1 MGVGGRSSFGRSQK
15 GVSEDTGIEGEAGC
29 SSVLGLE
36 KRKMSMSLF
45 TRRVAFWIRMFLR
58 RWVFRI
64 MLFRTPATD
73 VEAKRTSRSK
83 TSKGRL
89 GRIDEPGSNDMRY
102 W

>member
-1 MGVGGRSSFGRSQK
+1 
-15 GVSEDTGIEGEAGC
+15 
-29 SSVLGLE
+29 
-36 KRKMSMSLF
+36 MSLF
-45 TRRVAFWIRMFLR
+45 TRRVAFWVRMFSS
-58 RWVFRI
+58 RWAFRI

-83 TSKGRL
+83 MSKGRL